1 MINSYLC
8 TECWVNFFC
17 FPESLLWP
25 LLQTA
30 SYRCWPKSRAHF
42 LSQGLLRGSSATLLS
57 VSSTPAPSSGP
68 PDTYVRK
75 LERDLSFAVGALSL
89 GGRAVLGEGEFSP
102 FSAGRGGLLSP
113 WNSPGQN
120 TGVGSLSFH
129 QGIFPTQGSNPGHSH
144 CRRTLYQLSHKGSP
158 RIMERVACPFC
169 SGSSQPRNR
178 TGVSCTAGGFF
189 TNWANREAPE
199 GPVPTII
206 LILGVCRCRGCIDL
220 LWVHLS
226 GLCGKAMR

>member
-8 TECWVNFFC
+8 TECGVNVFC

-30 SYRCWPKSRAHF
+30 SYRRWPKSRAQF

-57 VSSTPAPSSGP
+57 VSSTPAPHSGP
-68 PDTYVRK
+68 PDTYVRKLERDLSFVRK

-102 FSAGRGGLLSP
+102 FSVGRGGLLSP

-129 QGIFPTQGSNPGHSH
+129 QGISPTQGSNPGHPH

-158 RIMERVACPFC
+158 RIMEKVACPFC
-169 SGSSQPRNR
+169 SGSSQPRNQ
-178 TGVSCTAGGFF
+178 TGVSCIAGRFF
-189 TNWANREAPE
+189 TN
-199 GPVPTII
+199 
-206 LILGVCRCRGCIDL
+206 
-220 LWVHLS
+220 
-226 GLCGKAMR
+226 